1 MTEDAVAKTVADDL
15 AETFKPVPL
24 HKHTQINGKEARPSE
39 IRPGED
45 PHSKWLRFGEQ
56 LHDQQVKMVAELDR
70 RYQALQDEI
79 VAKMRERDAV
89 MIDRAIEHSRLAS
102 YRAKLG
108 YGR

>member
-1 MTEDAVAKTVADDL
+1 MTEDALAKTVADDL
-15 AETFKPVPL
+15 ADSFKTVAFRP
-24 HKHTQINGKEARPSE
+24 KEARPSE